1 MKYKS
6 INEIRESL
14 FTDKPLL
21 NENTLISKIVIE
33 NELNEARIGKFN
45 IKKHELEIHIFNENG
60 GRVPHFHICER
71 NGKKENLVCMIEL
84 TRNY

>member
-21 NENTLISKIVIE
+21 NEKTFICTLE
-33 NELNEARIGKFN
+33 LDNELKEGVVDKFN

-60 GRVPHFHICER
+60 GRTPHFHICE
-71 NGKKENLVCMIEL
+71 KK
-84 TRNY
+84 R